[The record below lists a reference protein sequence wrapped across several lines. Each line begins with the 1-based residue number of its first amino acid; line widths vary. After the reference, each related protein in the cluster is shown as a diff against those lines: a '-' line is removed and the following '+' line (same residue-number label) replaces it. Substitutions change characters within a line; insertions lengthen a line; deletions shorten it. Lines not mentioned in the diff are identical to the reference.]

1 MSEDTSEEKPFH
13 LQGNFAPVKEEITAT
28 DLKVIGAIPPELQGI
43 YARNSANPV
52 SGHSDHWFLGNG
64 MVHGVCLEGGEAKW
78 YRNRY
83 VDTPFYRDPTIERIS
98 NTGQIDYTAA
108 AANTHVIQHAR
119 KIMALEEG
127 SFPFILDRELNTLG
141 HHDFDG
147 RLEGPMTAHPKICP
161 ITGELLMFSYG
172 QLPPYFVYHRVSPD
186 GKLVQSEEIA
196 VNGPTMHHDFAITEK
211 YAIVMDLPV
220 IFDLQ
225 LALQGTMPFHW
236 SDDYPARMGL
246 IPRTGTNDQVKWFD
260 VDPCYVFHGLNAYDD
275 GDDVVFD
282 ACRISEIWRD
292 AGSMDSGNGESTL
305 HRFTFNTKTGTTSE
319 QTLDERGMDFPRVA
333 DASVGQK
340 HRYGYT
346 VMLGQG
352 EGGQPGFGGL
362 LKTNFADGT
371 SKLNDFGE
379 NRNPSEPSFVPAAGA
394 DPQSDEGYVMS
405 YVHDEASNKTE
416 FVILDATNFDGEPIA
431 RVKLPQRVPYGFH
444 GSWMPDPS

>member
-1 MSEDTSEEKPFH
+1 MSDEKPFH

-28 DLKVIGAIPPELQGI
+28 DLEVEGSIPPELCGI

-64 MVHGVCLEGGEAKW
+64 MVHGVRLEGGEAKW

-83 VDTPFYRDPTIERIS
+83 VDTPFYRDPTLERIS
-98 NTGQIDYTAA
+98 NTGKVDYKVA

-127 SFPFILDRELNTLG
+127 SFPFVLDRELNTVG
-141 HHDFDG
+141 YHDFDG
-147 RLEGPMTAHPKICP
+147 RLTGPMTAHPKICP
-161 ITGELLMFSYG
+161 VTGELLMFSYG

-186 GKLVQSEEIA
+186 GKLVQSEEIT

-225 LALQGTMPFHW
+225 LAIEGTMPFHW

-246 IPRTGTNDQVKWFD
+246 LPRQGSDADVQWFD

-275 GDDVVFD
+275 GDNVVFD
-282 ACRISEIWRD
+282 ACRISEIWRE
-292 AGSMDSGNGESTL
+292 AGEMGGGDGVQTL
-305 HRFTFNTKTGTTSE
+305 HRFTFDTKTGKTSE
-319 QTLDERGMDFPRVA
+319 QTLDERGMDFPRVP

-340 HRYGYT
+340 HNFGYT
-346 VMLGQG
+346 VMFG
-352 EGGQPGFGGL
+352 EADGGMPAFGGL
-362 LKTNFADGT
+362 LQTDFRSGS
-371 SKLNDFGE
+371 SKLQDFGG
-379 NRNPSEPSFVPAAGA
+379 RKNPSEPSFIPAAGA
-394 DPQSDEGYVMS
+394 DPTSDAGYVVS
-405 YVHDEASNKTE
+405 YVHDDATNKTE
-416 FVILDATNFDGEPIA
+416 FVILDATNFDGDPIA

-444 GSWMPDPS
+444 GSWMPDPA